1 MTASL
6 EVRSK
11 AEKKKNFIS
20 FFLFKNKVLA
30 PSETTAQHH
39 SPAPQPSTQLKGA
52 LLCFVVSKEHREFI
66 GSVTQ
71 AGR

>member
-1 MTASL
+1 
-6 EVRSK
+6 
-11 AEKKKNFIS
+11 
-20 FFLFKNKVLA
+20 LA

-71 AGR
+71 LSSGEVVRICVWSLLVGTLCIQRSGFSG